1 MAPDSLK
8 QLTDP
13 AVTRLMKRMA
23 GSDDDTATVAQ
34 ARAGDAD
41 AFRRL
46 VERHSRNVFRLAYRM
61 TRNEHDAED
70 VVQEAF
76 LKAYRS
82 LDRFEERAHFGSW
95 IYRIAANCAYDSLRA
110 RERRQESADPV
121 VIDDT
126 SNGPAS
132 ELPSHAPAADR
143 LVFGGE
149 VRRRVELAML
159 RMSALEKSA
168 FALRHFEGMS
178 IEEIGRALDL
188 DASAAKQSAFR
199 AVRKVREALGRD
211 PGLRPT
217 P

>member
-1 MAPDSLK
+1 
-8 QLTDP
+8 
-13 AVTRLMKRMA
+13 MKRMA
-23 GSDDDTATVAQ
+23 GSDDDTETVAQ

-46 VERHSRNVFRLAYRM
+46 VERHSRNVFHLAYRM

-95 IYRIAANCAYDSLRA
+95 IYRIATNCAYDSLRA
-110 RERRQESADPV
+110 RERRQENADPV
-121 VIDDT
+121 AIDDT
-126 SNGPAS
+126 NNGPAL
-132 ELPSHAPAADR
+132 ELPSGEPAPDR
-143 LVFGGE
+143 LAFGGE
-149 VRRRVELAML
+149 VRRRVSLAML
-159 RMSALEKSA
+159 RMSALERSA
-168 FALRHFEGMS
+168 FTLRHFEGMS
-178 IEEIGRALDL
+178 IEEIGRVLDL
-188 DASAAKQSAFR
+188 DASAAKQSVFR

-217 P
+217 T

>member
-1 MAPDSLK
+1 ME
-8 QLTDP
+8 
-13 AVTRLMKRMA
+13 RMA
-23 GSDDDTATVAQ
+23 GSDDDTETVAR

-46 VERHSRNVFRLAYRM
+46 VERHSRDVFRLAYRM

-76 LKAYRS
+76 LRAYRN
-82 LDRFEERAHFGSW
+82 LDQFEQRANFGSW

-110 RERRQESADPV
+110 RDRRPESAFSVTSDDPS
-121 VIDDT
+121 D
-126 SNGPAS
+126 GPVP
-132 ELPSHAPAADR
+132 ELPSGAPAPDR

-149 VRRRVELAML
+149 VRRRVDLAMR

-168 FALRHFEGMS
+168 
-178 IEEIGRALDL
+178 
-188 DASAAKQSAFR
+188 SAAKQSVFR
-199 AVRKVREALGRD
+199 AVRKVRAALGRD

-217 P
+217 T

>member
-1 MAPDSLK
+1 
-8 QLTDP
+8 
-13 AVTRLMKRMA
+13 MKRMV
-23 GSDDDTATVAQ
+23 GSDDDAEAVAQ
-34 ARAGDAD
+34 ARAGNAD

-76 LKAYRS
+76 LRAYRN

-95 IYRIAANCAYDSLRA
+95 IYRIAANCAYDALRA
-110 RERRQESADPV
+110 RERRQEHADPV
-121 VIDDT
+121 TIDDT
-126 SNGPAS
+126 SNGPATQLAS
-132 ELPSHAPAADR
+132 EAPAPDR

-149 VRRRVELAML
+149 VRRRVAQAMR
-159 RMSALEKSA
+159 RMSTLEKSA
-168 FALRHFEGMS
+168 FTLRHFEGMS

-188 DASAAKQSAFR
+188 DASAAKQSVFR
-199 AVRKVREALGRD
+199 AVRKVRDALGRD

>member
-1 MAPDSLK
+1 
-8 QLTDP
+8 
-13 AVTRLMKRMA
+13 MKRMA
-23 GSDDDTATVAQ
+23 GSDDDAETVAQ

-76 LKAYRS
+76 LKAYRG
-82 LDRFEERAHFGSW
+82 LERFEERAHFGSW
-95 IYRIAANCAYDSLRA
+95 IYRIAANCAYDSLRS
-110 RERRQESADPV
+110 RERRQESTDPV
-121 VIDDT
+121 AIDDT
-126 SNGPAS
+126 SNGPAP
-132 ELPSHAPAADR
+132 ELPSGAPGPDR

-159 RMSALEKSA
+159 RMSTLEKSA
-168 FALRHFEGMS
+168 FTLRHFEGMS
-178 IEEIGRALDL
+178 IDEIGRALDL
-188 DASAAKQSAFR
+188 DASAAKQSVFR

-217 P
+217 T

>member
-1 MAPDSLK
+1 ME
-8 QLTDP
+8 Q
-13 AVTRLMKRMA
+13 MA
-23 GSDDDTATVAQ
+23 GSDDDTQTVAQ

-46 VERHSRNVFRLAYRM
+46 VERHSRDVFRLAYRM

-76 LKAYRS
+76 LRAYRN
-82 LDRFEERAHFGSW
+82 LDRFEERSNFGSW
-95 IYRIAANCAYDSLRA
+95 VYRIAANCAYDSLRA
-110 RERRQESADPV
+110 RDRRQESALHETS
-121 VIDDT
+121 DDT
-126 SNGPAS
+126 SDGPAP
-132 ELPSHAPAADR
+132 ELPSDAPTQDR

-149 VRRRVELAML
+149 VRRRVGLAMR

-168 FALRHFEGMS
+168 FTLRHFEGMS

-188 DASAAKQSAFR
+188 DASAAKQSVFR
-199 AVRKVREALGRD
+199 AVRKVRESLRRD

-217 P
+217 T